1 MFTKFIEV
9 LGTGRVSIC
18 ARLGWLVCVD
28 GSTASFCS
36 YPGQAGPTMI
46 EDFLFNTMYLL
57 YLIPKNLVSYLTGW
71 LVRLKLP
78 KILQGYLNGAFVR
91 GFSINMSE
99 AEKSLEDYASL
110 EELFTRGLKD
120 RSRFIT
126 GGYVSSADGR
136 LVVSRALGLGEDAV
150 QAKGLTYKIQDLTYG
165 KGSSSS
171 APMNPAWYTTVYLA
185 PHNYHR
191 VHAPFTG
198 TLTVLRH
205 IPGELWPVNNSAVGF
220 IPRLFVR
227 NERLVFDFE
236 LADGARAWVV
246 MVGAL
251 NVGRMMTR
259 FRADLV
265 TNSLNR
271 QLSWSMASREVPPT
285 HGPIEVKVGDE
296 LGVFMLGSTTIV
308 ILDQKAVSILN
319 PKEFSSGQLIRMGES
334 LSV

>member
-9 LGTGRVSIC
+9 LGTDHVSIC
-18 ARLGWLVCVD
+18 ARSGCLVCVD
-28 GSTASFCS
+28 EGTAGFCS
-36 YPGQAGPTMI
+36 CPWLGVPTMI
-46 EDFLFNTMYLL
+46 ERFLFNTMYLL

-78 KILQGYLNGAFVR
+78 KILQGYLNQAFVR
-91 GFSINMSE
+91 CFSINMSE
-99 AEKSLEDYASL
+99 AEKSLEDYTSL

-120 RSRFIT
+120 KSRFIT
-126 GGYVSSADGR
+126 GSYVSSADGR

-150 QAKGLTYKIQDLTYG
+150 QAKGLSYKIQDLTYG
-165 KGSSSS
+165 TGSLPS

-198 TLTVLRH
+198 TLTALRH

-236 LADGARAWVV
+236 LAGGARAWVV

-259 FRADLV
+259 YRADLV
-265 TNSLNR
+265 TNSLSR
-271 QLSWSMASREVPPT
+271 QLSWAMASREAPPT
-285 HGPIEVKVGDE
+285 DGPIEVKVGDE

-319 PKEFSSGQLIRMGES
+319 PKEFSSGQLIRVGEG

>member
-1 MFTKFIEV
+1 MF
-9 LGTGRVSIC
+9 
-18 ARLGWLVCVD
+18 
-28 GSTASFCS
+28 
-36 YPGQAGPTMI
+36 
-46 EDFLFNTMYLL
+46 LL
-57 YLIPKNLVSYLTGW
+57 YLIPKNLVSYLTGF

-78 KILQGYLNGAFVR
+78 TILQGYLNQAFVQ

-99 AEKSLEDYASL
+99 AEKPLGAYASL

-120 RSRFIT
+120 KSRIIT
-126 GGYVSSADGR
+126 GSYVSSADGR
-136 LVVSRALGLGEDAV
+136 LVVSRALGLGEEAV

-165 KGSSSS
+165 KGQLPP

-198 TLTVLRH
+198 TLTMLRH
-205 IPGELWPVNNSAVGF
+205 IPGELWPVNQSAVGF

-236 LADGARAWVV
+236 LVGGGRAWVV

-259 FRADLV
+259 FRPDLV
-265 TNSLNR
+265 TNGLSR
-271 QLSWSMASREVPPT
+271 QFSWSTASHEAPPT
-285 HGPIEVKVGDE
+285 LGPTAVKAGDE
-296 LGVFMLGSTTIV
+296 LGIFMLGSTTVV
-308 ILDQKAVSILN
+308 ILDQKAVSALN
-319 PKEFSSGQLIRMGES
+319 PKEFMSGQPIRMGES
-334 LSV
+334 LSG